1 VAQLRGF
8 RFPARPAADEKPH
21 VRIIFVCS
29 TNVCSILPSSLSLSL
44 SLSLCVDRSG
54 TLLLRKAS
62 ALSPNDSAIHKFR
75 EDGCRN
81 DVPAAP
87 SSAQTTYFIRA
98 YAPDVDGRIHEAV
111 LSHGTASGPPSA
123 ESISGGSGATGGGGR
138 GGAGG
143 LRDFARKKRRG
154 EALFCLR
161 QETRLGRDDRVTPRR
176 LPPREC
182 RARALPHPLPPA
194 AASVSLS
201 LSLSLSPAVSCHLS
215 YIFSLFGRREGGPC
229 LFLRS
234 DVCEI
239 RRSIWRS
246 FTCQNALS
254 YRRRVRDGCRA
265 TTLQRFHP
273 AFPCRPIVPR
283 NREGRCV

>member
-1 VAQLRGF
+1 
-8 RFPARPAADEKPH
+8 
-21 VRIIFVCS
+21 
-29 TNVCSILPSSLSLSL
+29 
-44 SLSLCVDRSG
+44 VDRSG

-123 ESISGGSGATGGGGR
+123 ESISGGSGATGGGGGR

-201 LSLSLSPAVSCHLS
+201 LSLSLSGRLLPLVV
-215 YIFSLFGRREGGPC
+215 YIFVIREEGGWP
-229 LFLRS
+229 LPLPSQRRLRNTKVDLAEFYVS
-234 DVCEI
+234 E
-239 RRSIWRS
+239 
-246 FTCQNALS
+246 
-254 YRRRVRDGCRA
+254 RVIVSA
-265 TTLQRFHP
+265 T
-273 AFPCRPIVPR
+273 RP
-283 NREGRCV
+283 